1 MKFKT
6 QETLRAERAQSQ
18 HQLLEDKFVNDVYQA
33 FPTLVRCTA
42 TTKMVLEAIYQFA
55 GTTDV
60 VPTLELFKVLLDANP
75 EFFQSSLPNQRLEQ
89 RKAALVDDI
98 VNLLATGGKYTS
110 FDLAS
115 ERKRLSTNQF
125 DVQKLEARKA
135 DILEKQRLNKFS
147 TTELREQ
154 LANQRAANAP
164 QRPVLPPEITA
175 AVIKKLPPAG
185 IKDLIHRFSAV
196 AVNDRL
202 FGRS

>member
-1 MKFKT
+1 MKFRT

-18 HQLLEDKFVNDVYQA
+18 HQFWEDKFVNDVYQA

-89 RKAALVDDI
+89 RKTELINDI
-98 VNLLATGGKYTS
+98 IELLATGGKYTT
-110 FDLAS
+110 FDLAT
-115 ERKRLSTNQF
+115 ERKRMTANQW
-125 DVQKLEARKA
+125 DVTKLEARKA

-147 TTELREQ
+147 APELREQ

-175 AVIKKLPPAG
+175 AVVKKLPPAG
-185 IKDLIHRFSAV
+185 IKDLIHRFSVV